1 MEKRNDDGNEREI
14 RLLLQLL
21 QVIRRGEQGS
31 WLWAAAILAM
41 VKWTLSA
48 SDLDIRTEDF
58 GEGVEGKVLI
68 KESSSMIGRVY
79 GLTLTSIDDVPL
91 FLPLLKSLG
100 EDKADPK
107 SSPSIEE

>member
-41 VKWTLSA
+41 VK
-48 SDLDIRTEDF
+48 
-58 GEGVEGKVLI
+58 
-68 KESSSMIGRVY
+68 
-79 GLTLTSIDDVPL
+79 
-91 FLPLLKSLG
+91 
-100 EDKADPK
+100 
-107 SSPSIEE
+107 